1 MAKLIV
7 NVVVD
12 NISVIVLDKLVDQLF
27 FFFFFFFFFLDVD
40 LSSTVTIPV
49 SVAVAVAKPDKHTD
63 SNSIADSVSGGVH
76 QLQRL
81 QLHHGAG

>member
-27 FFFFFFFFFLDVD
+27 FFFFFLDVD

-49 SVAVAVAKPDKHTD
+49 SVAVAVPVAKPDKHTD

>member
-27 FFFFFFFFFLDVD
+27 FFFFFFFFLDVD

-49 SVAVAVAKPDKHTD
+49 SVAVPVAKPDKHTD